1 MISHLF
7 YSFSHP
13 LSFSFSL
20 NNVEHVHHKFLCT
33 RKVQNNYCE
42 MNIKSQ
48 TLISAE
54 YNDRFFIYMLHNDK
68 YNRENMTNGTIYNFI
83 CDRIISNE

>member
-1 MISHLF
+1 
-7 YSFSHP
+7 
-13 LSFSFSL
+13 
-20 NNVEHVHHKFLCT
+20 
-33 RKVQNNYCE
+33 

-54 YNDRFFIYMLHNDK
+54 YDDRFFISMLHNDK
-68 YNRENMTNGTIYNFI
+68 YNRENMTNGTVYNFI